1 MKYKTKNNFLC
12 NNANVSRLYPA
23 KKWCYIDKQ
32 KALEHNLLNNNKLE
46 MDDKGNYWDWI
57 IKTLEKKQCV
67 DENQQYKICDTIDTL
82 VYMKYIFSVFLCLS
96 VPQIVAAKHSWQ
108 TLNLIGKSDI
118 EILKFMLDQFKKEL
132 EHNKI
137 DNEDIHLLH
146 EDLNQKIH
154 DIPTNNDTITKT
166 EIGKLLKEILAIARD
181 TRNNQ
186 DTKASISLIDFLIKK
201 IPDEHVLEI
210 LKGANFVIED
220 NGDLYEY
227 SKNNMNGYARFSSHA
242 SNSTAIQIG
251 VTDTFADTYL
261 HMLCGT
267 FDYRNGKKVSWCQF
281 EGAPMPEGLTTG
293 EVFKNI
299 LLHGGDF
306 TGLQQY
312 IDHFADSEIY
322 FGIKSVITLLGGKA
336 VNLAIGTSKHT
347 DKNPMYLLPFDLDDR
362 QTQLQDIKLKNE
374 HNFNGTLLNN
384 KFTGMLRTSAAIDNR
399 TFDFNNKTVSNNK
412 LLNAPSMGISLP
424 VSNGIPSSIYSQSL
438 LRAGSKKKSS
448 RKTRRSKNKSKNKN
462 RISKTKS

>member
-1 MKYKTKNNFLC
+1 MKYKTENGFLC
-12 NNANVSRLYPA
+12 NNANASRLYPA

-32 KALEHNLLNNNKLE
+32 KALEHNLLDENKLE
-46 MDDKGNYWDWI
+46 MDNKGDYWDWI
-57 IKTLEKKQCV
+57 TETLEKKQCV
-67 DENQQYKICDTIDTL
+67 DNNEQYKICGPTDTSL
-82 VYMKYIFSVFLCLS
+82 YMKYIFSVFICLS

-118 EILKFMLDQFKKEL
+118 KILEFMLDQFKKEL
-132 EHNKI
+132 EHNEI
-137 DNEDIHLLH
+137 DSEDINLLH
-146 EDLNQKIH
+146 EELNKKIH
-154 DIPTNNDTITKT
+154 DIPTKNDTITKT

-181 TRNNQ
+181 TRDTQ
-186 DTKASISLIDFLIKK
+186 DTTASVSVIDFLIKK

-220 NGDLYEY
+220 DGELYEY
-227 SKNNMNGYARFSSHA
+227 SKNKMNGYARFSSHA
-242 SNSTAIQIG
+242 SNSTTIQTG

-267 FDYRNGKKVSWCQF
+267 FDYSNGKKVSWCQF
-281 EGAPMPEGLTTG
+281 EGAPMPKGLTTR

-299 LLHGGDF
+299 LLHGPDF

-322 FGIKSVITLLGGKA
+322 FGIKSVITLLGGKP

-347 DKNPMYLLPFDLDDR
+347 DKNPMYLLPFDLHDR
-362 QTQLQDIKLKNE
+362 QTQLKDIKLKNE

-424 VSNGIPSSIYSQSL
+424 ISKSISSSIYTQSL

-448 RKTRRSKNKSKNKN
+448 RKIRRNTKN
-462 RISKTKS
+462 RISKQK